1 MDPLEFSNIHSIA
14 KHQKIEG
21 SPLVKK
27 KNSKKSLTIPKKVV
41 GDPLVSPGTV
51 LRGKAGK
58 TFLVQFARR
67 NGSI

>member
-27 KNSKKSLTIPKKVV
+27 KIRKKVTIPKKVV